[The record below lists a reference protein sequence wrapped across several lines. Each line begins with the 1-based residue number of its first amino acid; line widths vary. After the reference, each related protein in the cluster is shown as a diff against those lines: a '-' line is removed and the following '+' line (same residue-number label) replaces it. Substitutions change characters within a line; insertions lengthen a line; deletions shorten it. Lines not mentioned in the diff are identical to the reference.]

1 MGNGT
6 PVAPARLSLV
16 LPQAFPGLGD
26 DEVPGVIERAAHE
39 HGFELVEL
47 TPAAGPAAQR
57 AIRSSLDRAGVQAL
71 FLAGLPLL
79 RAGVALCSAG
89 EKRRRAVA
97 VVRDTIEQARD
108 AGAAAVLVTSGR
120 ADGAEDRATALSRLV
135 DSLTELAAFA
145 AEVAPGLRLRLE
157 PTDTDLQHR
166 QLVGATS
173 LAVSV
178 VEQVG
183 ERGLDL
189 DLNLDL
195 SHLLELGEQ
204 PAQSLG
210 RARPHCSHVHL
221 ANCVLEGGHPL
232 RGDRHPPFGYPRS
245 LVGVDELAE
254 TLRSLDRLG
263 YLAPDVVIGLEV
275 IPLAGD
281 DPWATLATAVAA
293 VRTARTLAASRP

>member
-1 MGNGT
+1 MADAS
-6 PVAPARLSLV
+6 PVAPARFSLV
-16 LPQAFPGLGD
+16 LPQAFPGLD
-26 DEVPGVIERAAHE
+26 DGAVPGVVERAAAE
-39 HGFELVEL
+39 HGFDVVEL
-47 TPAAGPAAQR
+47 TPAVGSAARR
-57 AIRSSLDRAGVQAL
+57 AIGSGLERAGVGAV

-89 EKRRRAVA
+89 EDRRRAVA
-97 VVRDTIEQARD
+97 VVRDTIEQASE

-120 ADGAEDRATALSRLV
+120 SDDPLDRGAALSRLV
-135 DSLTELAAFA
+135 DSLSELAAFA
-145 AEVAPGLRLRLE
+145 AEVAPELRLRLE

-166 QLVGATS
+166 QLVGATT

-183 ERGLDL
+183 QRGLDL

-204 PAQSLG
+204 PAQSLA

-221 ANCVLEGGHPL
+221 ANCVLERGHPL
-232 RGDRHPPFGYPRS
+232 RGDRHPPFGHPRS
-245 LVGVDELAE
+245 LVGVPELAE

-275 IPLAGD
+275 TPLAGD

-293 VRTARTLAASRP
+293 VRTGQRLAASRP